1 MDNLELL
8 ALKKSFSEQILMMS
22 KTIEALT
29 ARLAV
34 LEDVVIDAELARNG
48 ELGEKP

>member
-1 MDNLELL
+1 MENLYALE
-8 ALKKSFSEQILMMS
+8 LKKSFSEQILILS

-34 LEDVVIDAELARNG
+34 LEDVVIDAELERKEG
-48 ELGEKP
+48 SK

>member
-8 ALKKSFSEQILMMS
+8 ALKKTLSEQILMMS

-29 ARLAV
+29 ARLSV
-34 LEDVVIDAELARNG
+34 LEDVVVDAELARNG
-48 ELGEKP
+48 DLK